1 MAIKEDLGGNLGLV
15 IIGTAAVM
23 SSITAYMLIQG
34 HSASWIFIVLT
45 IFSFLL
51 LFYFV
56 SITAVIRYI
65 SKVCTR
71 TFSDRFGKSKTL
83 PLTVMH
89 CSELISNSF
98 TGCFNV
104 L

>member
-1 MAIKEDLGGNLGLV
+1 MAIKEELGGNLGLV

-34 HSASWIFIVLT
+34 NSASWIFLVLT

-71 TFSDRFGKSKTL
+71 TFSAYISKKGHYQSAVNT
-83 PLTVMH
+83 
-89 CSELISNSF
+89 
-98 TGCFNV
+98 
-104 L
+104 